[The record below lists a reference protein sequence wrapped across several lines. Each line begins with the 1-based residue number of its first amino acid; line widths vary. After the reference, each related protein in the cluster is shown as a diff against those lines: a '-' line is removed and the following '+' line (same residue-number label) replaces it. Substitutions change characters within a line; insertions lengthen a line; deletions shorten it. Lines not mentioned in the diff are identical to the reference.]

1 MIRVCTSCG
10 KTQTRQPNWSNER
23 IESPCIRAKGCPK
36 HNPRALVDM
45 FELSIKRD
53 NELRV
58 IKLSG

>member
-10 KTQTRQPNWSNER
+10 KTQTRQPLWSNER

-36 HNPRALVDM
+36 YNPRQLVDM
-45 FELSIKRD
+45 FKLSTQRD
-53 NELRV
+53 NEPRV